1 MHYWDTSDN
10 SSVEQRVFHADE
22 SFAILTGLFAHTQYA
37 VLVLAYNAAGDGP
50 ANSVPLFVT
59 TAESGNYV
67 QM

>member
-1 MHYWDTSDN
+1 
-10 SSVEQRVFHADE
+10 
-22 SFAILTGLFAHTQYA
+22 

-50 ANSVPLFVT
+50 ANSAPLFVT